1 MDYQLSVSVIGL
13 RDDMKLKQ
21 STKNHLETARLLC
34 EGIKESME
42 EMDKRERI
50 NCMTPQHSVEF
61 IKRRCIQARQEL
73 LQVELGIDKRDEL

>member
-1 MDYQLSVSVIGL
+1 MDYQLSVNTIGL
-13 RDDMKLKQ
+13 RNDMKLKQ
-21 STKNHLETARLLC
+21 STKNQLETARLLC

-42 EMDKRERI
+42 EMNKRGRI
-50 NCMTPQHSVEF
+50 DYMTPQHSVES